1 MTENFFSAY
10 GTTVDNVDENPFVAP
25 DNTYAVAVT
34 KAEVTD
40 FGKDGGPK
48 FFSIE
53 YSITKGPHSGKRA
66 NQLFRMT
73 PLTAADKEDFE
84 ADNARTLS
92 NYKKAMLDLGLKEE
106 KLAVFNP
113 GTMGGMLVG
122 ISGTARMFPS
132 KREGYNNVSGFQRPT
147 VSQEATAT
155 PVADT
160 SNATPDPEAVS
171 NLLDGF

>member
-10 GTTVDNVDENPFVAP
+10 GTAAADVDENPFVAP

-40 FGKDGGPK
+40 FAKDNGPK

-53 YSITKGPHSGKRA
+53 YSITKGAHTGKRA

-73 PLTAADKEDFE
+73 PLTAADQEDYE
-84 ADNARTLS
+84 ASNARTLS
-92 NYKKAMLDLGLKEE
+92 NFKKAMLDLGLKEE
-106 KLAVFNP
+106 ALNVFNP
-113 GTMGGMLVG
+113 NTMGSRLVG
-122 ISGTARMFPS
+122 ISGTARIFPS
-132 KREGYNNVSGFQRPT
+132 KREGYNNIQNFQRPAAP
-147 VSQEATAT
+147 VEAT

-160 SNATPDPEAVS
+160 SNAAPDADAVAD
-171 NLLDGF
+171 LLNGF